1 MNVVKAQSLTK
12 TYGGKTALQGLS
24 FSMEDHTITGLIG
37 RNGAGKTTL
46 LKTIAGFIRPESGDI
61 TVFSEKPFNNLK
73 VSANTIFIEDYMN
86 WPTSLQLGE
95 LLQEGKRFYENW
107 NETLPERL
115 FDYFN
120 LDHKALHKN
129 LSKGKKST
137 FNMIFGLAAR
147 CPLTLL
153 DEPMTGMDA
162 AVRKDMYRVLLKEY
176 IAYPRT
182 ILLSSHHLEEVEEL
196 LEDVLLLDEGHL
208 QLHLSMEELREK
220 VIGLTGSRGVLELWV
235 QRHRILHT
243 SFAGEKEEYV
253 VVENGFSEEEREQ
266 MKRAGIAIS
275 DISPTNAA
283 VYLTAKEER
292 SIDDVLEQR

>member
-1 MNVVKAQSLTK
+1 MNVVKAQGLAK

-46 LKTIAGFIRPESGDI
+46 LKTLAGFIRPESGDI

-235 QRHRILHT
+235 QRHQILHT

-253 VVENGFSEEEREQ
+253 VVENGFSEDEREQ

-292 SIDDVLEQR
+292 SIDDVLERD